1 MYDAGVDVIWH
12 SGDGIGLGVV
22 QAAAEKDMY
31 CLVADQKTLAENNV
45 LSGVVYQWDAIIAN
59 VFDDINNGTFKGRA
73 EDDRYY
79 WINAE
84 NDGLGIADIN
94 DPKGWLTDDDK
105 QVIADTWSKLQSG
118 EIKDY
123 LPEDIQ

>member
-1 MYDAGVDVIWH
+1 MTDT
-12 SGDGIGLGVV
+12 IGSMLKIMV
-22 QAAAEKDMY
+22 Q
-31 CLVADQKTLAENNV
+31 V
-45 LSGVVYQWDAIIAN
+45 
-59 VFDDINNGTFKGRA
+59 
-73 EDDRYY
+73 
-79 WINAE
+79 
-84 NDGLGIADIN
+84 DIN

>member
-1 MYDAGVDVIWH
+1 MKHFRASSNIKYF
-12 SGDGIGLGVV
+12 SGRYPPDNICHNMASSVPYRLP
-22 QAAAEKDMY
+22 
-31 CLVADQKTLAENNV
+31 
-45 LSGVVYQWDAIIAN
+45 
-59 VFDDINNGTFKGRA
+59 FKGRA